1 MCHCSISSDMISHM
15 NLGRQFSCLKI
26 FHQPSIVRN
35 CCVIGEGN
43 PKNHQ
48 TSLTFLGPLGKWRA
62 TSSQINETHCRF
74 EFEVP
79 TKSDHLLTNEYTK
92 HQLDKNYME
101 LHFLYES
108 CCISTIDMKH
118 VVATLKKTLSPYL
131 PSKRDLVE
139 KVVAETRGK
148 KNGKKNTYSAWERKK
163 DKHDPLKG
171 LTSYDLHLRGS
182 FVLSPTWDYAVT
194 HASRRWANVRSWCN
208 LGLRAVKKS
217 WQLPLSQNDV
227 YFYFRVN
234 NKNIYL
240 ISLSHSVEITK
251 THDVCV
257 M

>member
-43 PKNHQ
+43 PQNHQ
-48 TSLTFLGPLGKWRA
+48 TIPYFFWVLWASDEPQ
-62 TSSQINETHCRF
+62 SSQINETHCRF

-148 KNGKKNTYSAWERKK
+148 KNGKKKHIFRLRTKKRQTWSFERL
-163 DKHDPLKG
+163 DILWPPSEG
-171 LTSYDLHLRGS
+171 IICS
-182 FVLSPTWDYAVT
+182 VT
-194 HASRRWANVRSWCN
+194 NM
-208 LGLRAVKKS
+208 GLRSHTCVQA
-217 WQLPLSQNDV
+217 LSKCAIMV
-227 YFYFRVN
+227 
-234 NKNIYL
+234 
-240 ISLSHSVEITK
+240 
-251 THDVCV
+251 
-257 M
+257 